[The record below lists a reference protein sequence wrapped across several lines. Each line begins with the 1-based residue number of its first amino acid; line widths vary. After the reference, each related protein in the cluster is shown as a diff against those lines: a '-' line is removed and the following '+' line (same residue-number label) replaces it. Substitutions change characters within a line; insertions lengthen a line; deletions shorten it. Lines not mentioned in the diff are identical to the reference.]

1 VEDKRAF
8 RVATALTRVLR
19 ALSPVP
25 MVSSFPFAWRTRVS
39 APHKSSQIE
48 IRTANNVHLSQTQPS
63 LLRCNALMPTALR
76 HYHYRRRLPHIST
89 DSPLFVTFCKLAKDP
104 FPPLVRAV
112 ILEHCLYD
120 NGKKIDLHA
129 AVVMPEHVHLLFTPL
144 HDPEGWP
151 FSLLQIM
158 KGLKGA
164 SARSVNRAMR
174 VLGPVWQ
181 EESFDHVLRSNE
193 SMQEKIE
200 YIRQNPVR
208 RGLVKKSEDY
218 PWLWIEKM

>member
-1 VEDKRAF
+1 
-8 RVATALTRVLR
+8 
-19 ALSPVP
+19 
-25 MVSSFPFAWRTRVS
+25 
-39 APHKSSQIE
+39 
-48 IRTANNVHLSQTQPS
+48 
-63 LLRCNALMPTALR
+63 MPIALR
-76 HYHYRRRLPHIST
+76 QYHYRRRLPHISA
-89 DSPLFVTFCKLAKDP
+89 DAPMFVTFCKLSKDP
-104 FPPLVRAV
+104 FPPQARAV

-151 FSLLQIM
+151 FSLPQIM
-158 KGLKGA
+158 KALKGA

-193 SMQEKIE
+193 SMKEKIE
-200 YIRQNPVR
+200 YIRQNSVR
-208 RGLVKKSEDY
+208 RGLVKTPEEY
-218 PWLWIEKM
+218 PWLWIEEM